1 MHMGVAPDGRFT
13 GKAWV
18 TFANPVEFLEAVTGL
33 NKEVSPQEAILA
45 SVFIDIA
52 EPERENFN
60 LDSTH
65 QASQVRNK
73 ERNTGEHREPQADVE
88 QQGWETPPHKPGT
101 PED

>member
-33 NKEVSPQEAILA
+33 NKEVSPQEAILV

-52 EPERENFN
+52 EPERE
-60 LDSTH
+60 L
-65 QASQVRNK
+65 
-73 ERNTGEHREPQADVE
+73 
-88 QQGWETPPHKPGT
+88 
-101 PED
+101 